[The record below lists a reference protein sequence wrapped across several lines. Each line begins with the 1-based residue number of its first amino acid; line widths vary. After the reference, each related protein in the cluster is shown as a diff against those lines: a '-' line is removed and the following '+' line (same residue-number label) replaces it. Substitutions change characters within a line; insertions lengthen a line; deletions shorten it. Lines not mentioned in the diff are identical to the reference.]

1 MTTHEFKNHAIRTAK
16 WRYIQYHDGS
26 EELYDEVND
35 PMEWKNLAND
45 PKFTSVKVELAKW
58 LPRTNV
64 PTPANKNASKDKN
77 VKKAS
82 AKKKAS

>member
-1 MTTHEFKNHAIRTAK
+1 M
-16 WRYIQYHDGS
+16 
-26 EELYDEVND
+26 
-35 PMEWKNLAND
+35 AND
-45 PKFTSVKVELAKW
+45 PKFTSVKAELAKW
-58 LPRTNV
+58 LPMNNV